1 MKKSLLIGFL
11 VTISVQLY
19 AQTAKIKQAE
29 TYFKTFR
36 FAEATPIYQELI
48 QKDNILLIDNEQVF
62 YNAITSAEKCR
73 NYTFENDVLARI
85 SLSEKYTFDYAFM
98 YFQLNVFLG
107 FYDKAKEILNSA
119 IVEASSDPRK
129 EILKQYKGGAV
140 WDELKSDTSK
150 YILTKSEFNSGKGDF
165 NPIYHPKG
173 IAFTSAR
180 DIAARKSTFDNSSY
194 LNLYVSSKVDGKVEE
209 LKFLETARH
218 DGTSCYDSINQLWY
232 YSKNFPSTKQI
243 SLTTTGLFI
252 FDEKTKVEVPFAF
265 NDGQFFLAQP
275 SLSSDG
281 QTLWF
286 SSNRTGG
293 FGKADI
299 WYSTKTDQGWS
310 TPINAGDVI
319 NTSENEMF
327 PYFHTNKLYFSS
339 NGHPGLGGLDLFS
352 VTFNATKSNQLE
364 NLGANLNSNG
374 DDFALILDQ
383 SGKKGYFSTNRA
395 DFIDNIYGVTIT
407 TLDFI
412 FIGTIVAD
420 VSVDKLMEIPVLVKK
435 EGIVIDTIYP
445 DKNGKFDFK
454 GDKNSSYTFEI
465 NEMEFIPVT
474 ESYSTVGKTQSD
486 TTLRTFDLSPKFIDV
501 VTTVLDEKTNLP
513 LADTK
518 VDIKNLTTG
527 EIISVLT
534 DKDGV
539 VKTKLLRNNEFEVVS
554 THKDYL
560 DKTTSLS
567 TVSKEKEMISKIS
580 LKKVELNALLSV
592 KNLLYDYDKAI
603 LKKESIFELDK
614 VVVFLKENPKVSI
627 ELISHTDCRGLDEYN
642 MVLSKKRSVSAVS
655 YILSK
660 GISKER
666 VQAKWFGETVLLNR
680 CDDNVECTEEEHKL
694 NRRTEFKVV
703 GL

>member
-1 MKKSLLIGFL
+1 MLTL
-11 VTISVQLY
+11 SVQLIG
-19 AQTAKIKQAE
+19 QNSKITQAE
-29 TYFKTFR
+29 NYFKTFR
-36 FAEATPIYQELI
+36 YAEASPIYQELI
-48 QKDNILLIDNEQVF
+48 QKDNLLLAENELIF
-62 YNAITSAEKCR
+62 RHALISSEKCR
-73 NYTFENDVLARI
+73 DFVFENDILAR
-85 SLSEKYTFDYAFM
+85 LSVSDKYIFSDAYQ
-98 YFQLNVFLG
+98 YFQLNLFLG
-107 FYDKAKEILNSA
+107 FTEKAKEVLNSP
-119 IVEASSDPRK
+119 IVKNTTDVRK
-129 EILKQYKGGAV
+129 KLLDQYNGGII
-140 WDELKSDTSK
+140 WNELKSDTSR
-150 YILTKSEFNSGKGDF
+150 YLLTKVEFNSGKGDF
-165 NPIYHPKG
+165 NAIYHPKG
-173 IAFTSAR
+173 IVFSSAR
-180 DIAARKSTFDNSSY
+180 DLSVRKSTFDNSSY
-194 LNLYVSSKVDGKVEE
+194 LNLYLSSKIDGKVHE
-209 LKFLETARH
+209 LKFLETVRH
-218 DGTSCYDSINQLWY
+218 DGTAYYDSINQVWY
-232 YSKNFPSTKQI
+232 YSKNFPSSKAI
-243 SLTTTGLFI
+243 SLTTTGIFI
-252 FDEKTKVEVPFAF
+252 FDEKTKVETPFAF

-275 SLSSDG
+275 FLSEDG

-286 SSNRTGG
+286 SSDRIGG
-293 FGKADI
+293 YGKADI
-299 WYSTKTDQGWS
+299 WYSTKNPLGWS
-310 TPINAGDVI
+310 EPINGGDVI
-319 NTSENEMF
+319 NSSDNEMF
-327 PYFHTNKLYFSS
+327 PFTQKNKVYFSS
-339 NGHPGLGGLDLFS
+339 TGHAGLGGLDVFS
-352 VTFNATKSNQLE
+352 VNFNNSTASNLE

-374 DDFALILDQ
+374 DDFSLILDNT
-383 SGKKGYFSTNRA
+383 GKKGYLSSNREE
-395 DFIDNIYGVTIT
+395 FIDRIYSVTIT
-407 TLDFI
+407 TLDFV

-435 EGIVIDTIYP
+435 EGVVIDTIYP

-465 NEMEFIPVT
+465 NEKEFIPVT
-474 ESYSTVGKTQSD
+474 EIYSTVGKTQSD

-527 EIISVLT
+527 EIISALT

-666 VQAKWFGETVLLNR
+666 VKAKWFGETVLLNR

>member
-1 MKKSLLIGFL
+1 MLTL
-11 VTISVQLY
+11 SVQLIG
-19 AQTAKIKQAE
+19 QNSKITQAE
-29 TYFKTFR
+29 NYFKTFR
-36 FAEATPIYQELI
+36 YAEASPIYQELI
-48 QKDNILLIDNEQVF
+48 QKDNLLLAENELIF
-62 YNAITSAEKCR
+62 RHALISSEKCR
-73 NYTFENDVLARI
+73 DFVFENDILAR
-85 SLSEKYTFDYAFM
+85 LSVSDKYIFSDAYQ
-98 YFQLNVFLG
+98 YFQLNLFLG
-107 FYDKAKEILNSA
+107 FTEKAKEVLNSP
-119 IVEASSDPRK
+119 IVKNTTDVRK
-129 EILKQYKGGAV
+129 KLLDQYNGGII
-140 WDELKSDTSK
+140 WNELKSDTSR
-150 YILTKSEFNSGKGDF
+150 YLLTKVEFNSGKGDF
-165 NPIYHPKG
+165 NAIYHPKG
-173 IAFTSAR
+173 IVFSSAR
-180 DIAARKSTFDNSSY
+180 DLSVRKSTFDNSSY
-194 LNLYVSSKVDGKVEE
+194 LNLYLSSKIDGKVHE
-209 LKFLETARH
+209 LKFLETVRH
-218 DGTSCYDSINQLWY
+218 DGTAYYDSINQVWY
-232 YSKNFPSTKQI
+232 YSKNFPSSKAI
-243 SLTTTGLFI
+243 SLTTTGIFI
-252 FDEKTKVEVPFAF
+252 FDEKTKVETPFAF

-275 SLSSDG
+275 FLSEDG

-286 SSNRTGG
+286 SSDRIGG
-293 FGKADI
+293 YGKADI
-299 WYSTKTDQGWS
+299 WYSTKNPLGWS
-310 TPINAGDVI
+310 EPINGGDVI
-319 NTSENEMF
+319 NSSDNEMF
-327 PYFHTNKLYFSS
+327 PFTQKNKVYFSS
-339 NGHPGLGGLDLFS
+339 TGHAGLGGLDVFS
-352 VTFNATKSNQLE
+352 VNFNNSTASNLE

-374 DDFALILDQ
+374 DDFSLILDNT
-383 SGKKGYFSTNRA
+383 GKKGYLSSNREE
-395 DFIDNIYGVTIT
+395 FIDRIYSVTIT
-407 TLDFI
+407 TLDFV

-465 NEMEFIPVT
+465 NEKEFIPVT
-474 ESYSTVGKTQSD
+474 EIYSTVGKTQSD

-527 EIISVLT
+527 EIISALT

-554 THKDYL
+554 AHKDYL

-666 VQAKWFGETVLLNR
+666 VKAKWFGETVLLNR